1 MSEEDRRPPGG
12 LFARLA
18 ALPNDS
24 VGKILLVTIT
34 LSLVC
39 SVLVSSAAV
48 VLKPMQD
55 RNVELARKA
64 RILEVAGL
72 LEPGRPIEEL
82 FERVE
87 ARLVEL
93 DSGTFTERFQV
104 EEFDQ
109 QIAARNPELSQALQP
124 WEDVAGIRRRAHYAP
139 VYLVRSE
146 QGLDKIIL
154 PVHGYGL
161 WSTMFGF
168 LALSGDAQEVRG
180 LVFYQHAETPGLG
193 GEIDNPRWRERWVGR
208 NVFDPDGEVQL
219 RVVRGAVD
227 PASPLADW
235 SVDGISGATLTSEG
249 VSNMVQFWLGELGF
263 GPFLARV
270 KEEGI

>member
-1 MSEEDRRPPGG
+1 MSEQDRRPARG

-24 VGKILLVTIT
+24 VAKILLVTIT

-48 VLKPMQD
+48 VLKPLQD

-82 FERVE
+82 FGRVE

-93 DSGTFTERFQV
+93 DSGSFTERFQV

-109 QIAARNPELSQALQP
+109 QIAARNPELSQVLQS
-124 WEDVAGIRRRAHYAP
+124 WEDIAGIRRRAHYAP

-146 QGLDKIIL
+146 QGLEKIIL

-168 LALSGDAQEVRG
+168 LALSGDAQAVRG

-208 NVFDPDGEVQL
+208 NVFGPEGEVQL

-227 PASPLADW
+227 PTSPLADW

-249 VSNMVQFWLGELGF
+249 VSNMVQFWLGERGF

>member
-1 MSEEDRRPPGG
+1 MSEPGRRPAG
-12 LFARLA
+12 LFARLV

-48 VLKPMQD
+48 VLKPLQD

-72 LEPGRPIEEL
+72 LEPGRSVEEL
-82 FERVE
+82 FQRVE
-87 ARLVEL
+87 SRMVDLETGEFTDAIEVE
-93 DSGTFTERFQV
+93 G
-104 EEFDQ
+104 FDQ
-109 QIAARNPELSQALQP
+109 QVAARNPALSRALRP
-124 WEDVAGIRRRAHYAP
+124 WEDIAGIRRRANYAP
-139 VYLVRSE
+139 VYLVRD
-146 QGLDKIIL
+146 GDALDRIIL

-161 WSTMFGF
+161 WSTMYGF

-193 GEIDNPRWRERWVGR
+193 GEIDNPRWRERWIGR
-208 NVFDPDGEVQL
+208 QVFGDEGEVQL
-219 RVVRGAVD
+219 RVVRGGVD
-227 PASPLADW
+227 PASPMANW
-235 SVDGISGATLTSEG
+235 AVDGISGATLTSEG

-263 GPFLARV
+263 GPFLAGL
-270 KEEGI
+270 KEDGA

>member
-1 MSEEDRRPPGG
+1 MSEQDRRPPGG
-12 LFARLA
+12 WIARLA
-18 ALPNDS
+18 RLPNDS

-48 VLKPMQD
+48 LLKPLQD

-72 LEPGRPIEEL
+72 LEPSRPIEEL
-82 FERVE
+82 FQQVE
-87 ARLVEL
+87 SRLVEL
-93 DSGTFTERFQV
+93 DTGNFSDRF
-104 EEFDQ
+104 EAGEFDQ
-109 QIAARNPELSQALQP
+109 QIAARNPQLSRALQP
-124 WEDVAGIRRRAHYAP
+124 SEDIAAIRRRANYSQ
-139 VYLVRSE
+139 VYLVRGE
-146 QGLDKIIL
+146 EGLEKIIL

-208 NVFDPDGEVQL
+208 QVFGPGGEVYL

-227 PASPLADW
+227 PASATADW

-249 VSNMVQFWLGELGF
+249 VSNMVQFWLGEQGF
-263 GPFLARV
+263 GPFLARLQ
-270 KEEGI
+270 EEGV

>member
-1 MSEEDRRPPGG
+1 MSEQPSRQRGG

-18 ALPNDS
+18 TLPNDS

-48 VLKPMQD
+48 VLKPLQD
-55 RNVELARKA
+55 RNAELARKA

-72 LEPGRPIEEL
+72 LDPARPVEEL
-82 FERVE
+82 FQQVE
-87 ARLVEL
+87 SRLVEL
-93 DSGTFTERFQV
+93 DTGSFSDRF
-104 EEFDQ
+104 EADAFNQ
-109 QIAARNPELSQALQP
+109 QIAARNPELSRALQP
-124 WEDVAGIRRRAHYAP
+124 WEDIAAIRRRANYAQ
-139 VYLVRSE
+139 VYLVRGDD
-146 QGLDKIIL
+146 GLEKIIL

-180 LVFYQHAETPGLG
+180 LIFYQHAETPGLG
-193 GEIDNPRWRERWVGR
+193 GEIDNPRWRDRWVGR
-208 NVFDPDGEVQL
+208 QVFGPGGEVYL

-227 PASPLADW
+227 PASPMADW
-235 SVDGISGATLTSEG
+235 SVDGLSGATLTSDG

-263 GPFLARV
+263 GPFLARL
-270 KEEGI
+270 KEEGA